1 MTLPPNALRLAAE
14 GSLAAFATLTH
25 PSYRASWHHRLIA
38 DALGDVV
45 EGRCKLLAISM
56 PPRHGKSELAS
67 VRFAPWMLIKRPKAS
82 VISATYSGDFA
93 DDLGR
98 KARGVLESPIVG
110 QLWPHAQLA
119 PDNRAVSRWQT
130 KSGGSYYAVG
140 VGGPLTGRGADILLI
155 DDPHKNREEA
165 ESKVMRERVWDWF
178 RSTAYTRLEKNGA
191 VVVIMCMAGDTPVLR
206 PDGSETPLR
215 DIRPGDMVA
224 TYENG
229 KLTTSRVMNWSN
241 QGPDNLFRVKM
252 KSGRVVRANARHPF
266 LTINEHG
273 EEEWVR
279 TDQIQPGVSILTV
292 TGASGAELHVGKM
305 AATSRPVAKAY
316 VGRTTTR
323 PAGHQVIVRLRSTL
337 RHVAGLASSI
347 VTSSP
352 TKRLTSSSNSRAESA
367 PYVASRL
374 RIATP
379 EHTGTA
385 SCASITITPPGR
397 CAGFSAMTA
406 TSQSGTENRQ
416 KPSAPLLTTWNVTP
430 EEVVAVEPCGR
441 EDVFD
446 VQIDRTENFIANGL
460 VSHNTRWHED
470 DLVGRCI
477 ATGEPWR
484 VLSLPAIAEQDEAHR
499 AAGQALWPEKY
510 DLPVLE
516 QIRRTVGE
524 REWAALY
531 QQRPAPLEGGL
542 FNPDRIEV
550 IDAEP
555 AGVTWVRAWDLG
567 ATANGGDPTAGA
579 KLGQMPDGRY
589 VIGHVVREQLSADG
603 VVSTIKAIAS
613 QDGRDVEVNLPQ
625 DPGQAGKSQVQFLT
639 RELAGYKVKSSPET
653 GSKTLR
659 AEPLAAQVNVGNVL
673 MVRGPWN
680 AALLD
685 EMRVFPNGSHD
696 DQVDALSRAFGRFCT
711 PRNTAI
717 IDFLAAKPRTPTNE
731 DRRN

>member
-1 MTLPPNALRLAAE
+1 MRSVPALNESHKTALQLAART
-14 GSLAAFATLTH
+14 SLLQYAQLTYKG
-25 PSYRASWHHRLIA
+25 YRASWHHRLIA
-38 DALGDVV
+38 QRLQRVADVP
-45 EGRCKLLAISM
+45 RQRLIIAM
-56 PPRHGKSELAS
+56 PPRHGKTELAS
-67 VRFAPWMLIKRPKAS
+67 IRLAPWLLSRRPQAS
-82 VISATYSGDFA
+82 IIAATYAQDFA
-93 DDLGR
+93 DELGR
-98 KARGVLESPIVG
+98 KARAVMQSTMHRLLAP
-110 QLWPHAQLA
+110 QATLA

-130 KSGGSYYAVG
+130 LAGGSYYAVG
-140 VGGPLTGRGADILLI
+140 VGGPLTGRGADVLLI
-155 DDPHKNREEA
+155 DDPHKNRAEA
-165 ESKVMRERVWDWF
+165 ESKVARDTVWDWF
-178 RSTAYTRLEKNGA
+178 RSTAYTRLEQGGS
-191 VVVIMCMAGDTPVLR
+191 VVIIMCMAGDTPVLR

-229 KLTTSRVMNWSN
+229 KLATSRVMNWSN

-460 VSHNTRWHED
+460 VSHNTRWHQD
-470 DLVGRCI
+470 DLVGRCLD
-477 ATGEPWR
+477 TGEPWD
-484 VLSLPAIAEQDEAHR
+484 VLSLPAIAEQDETNRR
-499 AAGQALWPEKY
+499 AGDALWPDKY
-510 DLPVLE
+510 PIETLE

-531 QQRPAPLEGGL
+531 QQRPAPLEGAL
-542 FNPDRIEV
+542 FKPDQLQT

-555 AGVTWVRAWDLG
+555 AGVEWVRAWDFG
-567 ATANGGDPTAGA
+567 ATRDGDPTVGA
-579 KLGQMPDGRY
+579 KLGLRDGRPIIADI
-589 VIGHVVREQLSADG
+589 VRLQGPPEVVERTLLA
-603 VVSTIKAIAS
+603 TAS
-613 QDGRDVEVNLPQ
+613 RDGRGVKIDLPQ
-625 DPGQAGKSQVQFLT
+625 DPGQAGKAQVQHFTKL
-639 RELAGYKVKSSPET
+639 LAGYTVRSSPET
-653 GSKTLR
+653 GDKVLR
-659 AEPLAAQVNVGNVL
+659 AEPLAAQVNVGNVS
-673 MVRGPWN
+673 MVRGAWN
-680 AALLD
+680 QALID
-685 EMRVFPNGSHD
+685 EMRSFPNGSHD
-696 DQVDALSRAFGRFCT
+696 DQVDALSRAYGHFVAPTSAGILDYYRQ
-711 PRNTAI
+711 
-717 IDFLAAKPRTPTNE
+717 LAER
-731 DRRN
+731 